1 MPSLQRIRKKSKK
14 SVPIQRW
21 IGFFFKLILS
31 PIVIV
36 CDLLRRKGVVDNTWV
51 FSYMLFLTL
60 VMVVTSICYVAV
72 ETPIDKSLNM
82 LAMASGSKEIMP
94 GDVHP
99 VIAAI
104 NKYALKEKID
114 PMLIFAIIKVKSNFI
129 PNTVSTTGEMGL
141 MQLKL
146 EVWKKYSG
154 SVCLGRHN
162 KNESCS
168 ENCIFNPTEN
178 IRVGV
183 KYFRNLLDKYGG
195 RVDLALT
202 AYDAGIDDADLDPE
216 TAVTEDYLDQITSYW
231 SDLRKQSITTQ
242 LKMAMSL
249 KQYLRWMFG
258 ICFLLWLI
266 LFYWINRK
274 IFTL

>member
-1 MPSLQRIRKKSKK
+1 MFPS
-14 SVPIQRW
+14 SVGL
-21 IGFFFKLILS
+21 GFFFKLILS
-31 PIVIV
+31 PLVIS

-60 VMVVTSICYVAV
+60 AMVVTSICYVAV
-72 ETPIDKSLNM
+72 ESPIDKSLNM
-82 LAMASGSKEIMP
+82 LAMASESKEILP

-114 PMLIFAIIKVKSNFI
+114 PALIFAIIKVKSNFI
-129 PNTVSTTGEMGL
+129 PDRVSVTGEMGL

-146 EVWKKYSG
+146 AVWKKYSG

-162 KNESCS
+162 RNEICS
-168 ENCIFNPTEN
+168 ENCIFNPAEN
-178 IRVGV
+178 IRIGV

-195 RVDLALT
+195 RVDLALA
-202 AYDAGIDDADLDPE
+202 AYDAGIDNADLDPE
-216 TAVTEDYLDQITSYW
+216 TAGTGDFLDQVTSYW
-231 SDLRKQSITTQ
+231 SNLRKQSIMAQ
-242 LKMAMSL
+242 LKTAMNL

-258 ICFLLWLI
+258 ACFLLWSL

-274 IFTL
+274 IFNSLN